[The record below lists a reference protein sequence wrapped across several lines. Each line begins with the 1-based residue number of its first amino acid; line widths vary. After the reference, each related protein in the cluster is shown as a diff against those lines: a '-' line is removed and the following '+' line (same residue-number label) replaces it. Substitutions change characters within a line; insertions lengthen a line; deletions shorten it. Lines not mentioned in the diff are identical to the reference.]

1 MPSRPVTLAVV
12 GATGLAGRAVLE
24 LLPDSDL
31 DLSEL
36 RLLAS
41 ERSKE
46 ARIEV
51 EGEGE
56 DLPVAVLSAGAFRGV
71 DLALFL
77 GPAAVAR
84 EWAPRAVAEGC
95 RVVDASRA
103 FRGDA
108 AVPLLE
114 PALNPAALDGL
125 GGPGIVAVAGGPAAA
140 LAAVLLPI
148 SRAAGLE
155 RVVATALCPAAGV
168 GTRGPE
174 QLEREAQE
182 LMNGREPEQGEP
194 FPHRLAFNLVP
205 QVGTFVED
213 GRTDEEAAAA
223 EDLRRLLWAPSLEVA
238 ITAVRVPVFYGLAVA
253 ARVVTARSLDAEAA
267 RAALRGAP
275 VVKLVDDPA
284 ERIYPMP
291 MLATND
297 EAVLAGRL
305 RADPGARALDLF
317 VTADELHRVA
327 AAALRTAE
335 RWAERS

>member
-12 GATGLAGRAVLE
+12 GATGLVGRAVLE

-41 ERSKE
+41 ERSRE

-56 DLPVAVLSAGAFRGV
+56 ELPVAALSAGAFRGV

-77 GPAAVAR
+77 GPAEVAR
-84 EWAPRAVAEGC
+84 QWAPRAVAEGC

-103 FRGDA
+103 FRGDP

-114 PALNPAALDGL
+114 PTVSPAALEGL

-140 LAAVLLPI
+140 LAPVLLPL

-155 RVVATALCPAAGV
+155 RVVATALCPAAGA

-182 LMNGREPEQGEP
+182 LMNGREPEEGGA

-205 QVGTFVED
+205 QVGSFVEG
-213 GRTDEEAAAA
+213 GRTDEEAAAS
-223 EDLRRLLWAPSLEVA
+223 EDLRRLLSAPSLEVA

-253 ARVVTARSLDAEAA
+253 VQVVTARVLDVEAA
-267 RAALRGAP
+267 RAALREAP
-275 VVKLVDDPA
+275 GLKLVDDLA
-284 ERIYPMP
+284 ERVYPMP
-291 MLATND
+291 MLTAND
-297 EAVLAGRL
+297 QAVLAGRL
-305 RADPGARALDLF
+305 RSDPAARALDLF

-327 AAALRTAE
+327 AAALWTAE
-335 RWAERS
+335 RWAERI

>member
-1 MPSRPVTLAVV
+1 MPSHPVTLAVV

-36 RLLAS
+36 RLFAS
-41 ERSKE
+41 ERSAE

-51 EGEGE
+51 EGEE
-56 DLPVAVLSAGAFRGV
+56 EELPVSALSAGAFRGV
-71 DLALFL
+71 DLAMFFA
-77 GPAAVAR
+77 PAAVVR

-95 RVVDASRA
+95 RVVDASRV

-108 AVPLLE
+108 TVPLVE
-114 PALNPAALDGL
+114 PALHPAALDGL

-140 LAAVLLPI
+140 LAAALLPLA
-148 SRAAGLE
+148 RAAGLE
-155 RVVATALCPAAGV
+155 RVVATALCPASGA

-174 QLEREAQE
+174 QLERETQD
-182 LMNGREPEQGEP
+182 LMNGREPEEGEA

-205 QVGTFVED
+205 QVGSFGE
-213 GRTDEEAAAA
+213 GGGTDEEAAL
-223 EDLRRLLWAPSLEVA
+223 EGDLRRLLSAPGLEVA
-238 ITAVRVPVFYGLAVA
+238 ATALRVPVFYGLSIVA
-253 ARVVTARSLDAEAA
+253 HIATARALDVEAA
-267 RAALRGAP
+267 RTALRGAP
-275 VVKLVDDPA
+275 GVKLLDDPA
-284 ERIYPMP
+284 ERVYPMP
-291 MLATND
+291 MLTAND
-297 EAVLAGRL
+297 EAALVGRL

-335 RWAERS
+335 LWAERS